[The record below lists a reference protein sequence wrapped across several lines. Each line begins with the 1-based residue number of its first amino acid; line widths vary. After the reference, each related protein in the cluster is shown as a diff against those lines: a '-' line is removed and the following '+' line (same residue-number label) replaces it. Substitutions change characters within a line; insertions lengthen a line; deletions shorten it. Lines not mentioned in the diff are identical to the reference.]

1 MCANRLLRWGRKTG
15 SGILYS
21 WCSFDPTIDA
31 HPGVPRNRESTP
43 EKIFGGLAGE
53 WVDVLPGF
61 WGMKLCFIPVCFCI
75 SCFSHSFFLLV
86 FITFVFG
93 NVDSK
98 KIITSC
104 SHTDLLWWTSM
115 LNIYL
120 YRTCD
125 FGDGLLLDFV
135 TTLFGIHW
143 NNIIALQ
150 VQLSIQS
157 SCDTVLTT
165 SPCHFPWEIPLSDD
179 QPLSIGA
186 PFGTPHLAFE
196 IDTCQHRAA
205 HEIDQQSLETWQLLT
220 RAKRAIHQGKMG
232 GTTCINGLV

>member
-1 MCANRLLRWGRKTG
+1 M
-15 SGILYS
+15 
-21 WCSFDPTIDA
+21 
-31 HPGVPRNRESTP
+31 
-43 EKIFGGLAGE
+43 
-53 WVDVLPGF
+53 
-61 WGMKLCFIPVCFCI
+61 
-75 SCFSHSFFLLV
+75 
-86 FITFVFG
+86 FVFG

-205 HEIDQQSLETWQLLT
+205 HEIDQQSLETWQLLARQKGDPSRKNGRNDLYQWIGLREHLQET
-220 RAKRAIHQGKMG
+220 PIFNGKIDG
-232 GTTCINGLV
+232 FL